1 MDDRIAL
8 HFPLTLKIGVT
19 AKERAKAQT
28 VECFIWYCI
37 DAAKTA
43 RTDEISATS
52 DYSLIVR
59 AVQEGVK
66 KSECKTIERLAEN
79 IATIVLQQTK
89 VLLVTVNIEKQ
100 PKDFPGLHASI
111 TIDRPSKR

>member
-1 MDDRIAL
+1 MDDRISL
-8 HFPLTLKIGVT
+8 HFPLTLKLGVT
-19 AKERAKAQT
+19 AKERVKAQK
-28 VECFIWYCI
+28 VQCHIWYCV

-52 DYSLIVR
+52 DYALIVR

-79 IATIVLQQTK
+79 VATIVLQQTN
-89 VLLVTVNIEKQ
+89 VELITVNIEKQ